1 MFDKVI
7 DARESDRLPKFLQAE
22 HAPALVSQLF
32 PHQQYGVAWMLH
44 RERDPDFVNS
54 GGLPPHWKLEKG
66 RYLHELMHANLVSP
80 VPRIGRCTRYRSVL
94 VREIVPATS
103 TLLHGCVATAGRPD
117 WAVGA

>member
-1 MFDKVI
+1 MTTCRAFFAADLDAVFDKVI

-80 VPRIGRCTRYRSVL
+80 VPRIGRCTRYRTK
-94 VREIVPATS
+94 R
-103 TLLHGCVATAGRPD
+103 
-117 WAVGA
+117 